1 MSSSVYFPAV
11 GCDGSGKRPHGEEI
25 CDFLQHW
32 SNVLLWDTEGNICDE
47 NQAVGLL
54 REHKLHLLHEG
65 FVVGQVTRCAA
76 VGIASPGC
84 LDAGEAQG
92 ISTFVCM
99 IRWQHFMWNQ
109 LPRWHLL

>member
-54 REHKLHLLHEG
+54 REHKLHP
-65 FVVGQVTRCAA
+65 VT
-76 VGIASPGC
+76 
-84 LDAGEAQG
+84 
-92 ISTFVCM
+92 
-99 IRWQHFMWNQ
+99 
-109 LPRWHLL
+109 